1 MGKISNMK
9 TTVLLAL
16 KNLTRQKRRSLM
28 LALAISFGFF
38 IVTAIDGIASGAMKN
53 LVEHIVQMQG
63 GNVIVQG
70 LIHQT
75 GEDGEI
81 IKKYSFVIDEPEFL
95 EQTFLNTDI
104 EYEAYACRT
113 MTSGTIVFNGK
124 KIDTNIFG
132 CNYQK
137 EKKLTDSFIV
147 LEGNIEDIYKPYS
160 MVITKKSADSL
171 NIKVGDKVLYI
182 TTTVDGQRTVGEF
195 TISLIVKDDSIMNT
209 IMIYVPIESLNELYK
224 IKPNEYNQLSVFVE
238 NSKQNLYSQMIEDK
252 IREAGRV
259 VTSRKDA
266 IKEDPTNIVGKIRK
280 QAFNNLIPD
289 TIYVVASL
297 NDAVPVL
304 GQIVSIVHSVTTMIL
319 IVIMLIVMVGISNTY
334 RMIMYERIKEIGT
347 MRAVGMTG
355 KQTGKL
361 FTTEAVILSLIG
373 AIVGVIVALIFM
385 TCVCSIQINFDA
397 FSFFMKNNHLTY
409 EISVGSM
416 IGKYIIMI
424 LLTIIAVRGTSK
436 SVSRLSPAQALR

>member
-1 MGKISNMK
+1 MGKMSNMK

-147 LEGNIEDIYKPYS
+147 LEGNIEDIYNPYS

-171 NIKVGDKVLYI
+171 NIKVGDKVLADDVLV
-182 TTTVDGQRTVGEF
+182 TVFHDKDLEADWLEKINDCFIISDKKGTVE
-195 TISLIVKDDSIMNT
+195 
-209 IMIYVPIESLNELYK
+209 PIIYK
-224 IKPNEYNQLSVFVE
+224 IL
-238 NSKQNLYSQMIEDK
+238 
-252 IREAGRV
+252 
-259 VTSRKDA
+259 
-266 IKEDPTNIVGKIRK
+266 
-280 QAFNNLIPD
+280 
-289 TIYVVASL
+289 
-297 NDAVPVL
+297 
-304 GQIVSIVHSVTTMIL
+304 
-319 IVIMLIVMVGISNTY
+319 
-334 RMIMYERIKEIGT
+334 
-347 MRAVGMTG
+347 
-355 KQTGKL
+355 
-361 FTTEAVILSLIG
+361 
-373 AIVGVIVALIFM
+373 
-385 TCVCSIQINFDA
+385 
-397 FSFFMKNNHLTY
+397 
-409 EISVGSM
+409 
-416 IGKYIIMI
+416 
-424 LLTIIAVRGTSK
+424 
-436 SVSRLSPAQALR
+436 